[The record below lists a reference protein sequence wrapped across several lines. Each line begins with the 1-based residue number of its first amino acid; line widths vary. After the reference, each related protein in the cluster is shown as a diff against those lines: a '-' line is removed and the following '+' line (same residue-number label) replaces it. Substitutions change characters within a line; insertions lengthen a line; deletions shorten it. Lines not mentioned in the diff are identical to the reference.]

1 MVPEGGPEG
10 MGIKKQR
17 DEFRLRAIKIGKV
30 YIQAHSREFGF
41 VEFVVK
47 HAIPAEG
54 GGKVTSHFLN
64 KGAMLERAMAKRR
77 EPNDSL
83 VIVFV
88 ASEGLKLG
96 LECTISIKLTSAP

>member
-1 MVPEGGPEG
+1 MPMASEGGPEG
-10 MGIKKQR
+10 MGQR

-54 GGKVTSHFLN
+54 GI
-64 KGAMLERAMAKRR
+64 
-77 EPNDSL
+77 L
-83 VIVFV
+83 VD
-88 ASEGLKLG
+88 
-96 LECTISIKLTSAP
+96 